1 MIFCKDYLFIFK
13 EDLIDP
19 SADLKDFLSQIRPNE
34 NFMEKVNNSKI
45 ILFVNKEDRSI
56 RVLSSKN
63 LLKIQN
69 SNF

>member
-63 LLKIQN
+63 LLKTQN